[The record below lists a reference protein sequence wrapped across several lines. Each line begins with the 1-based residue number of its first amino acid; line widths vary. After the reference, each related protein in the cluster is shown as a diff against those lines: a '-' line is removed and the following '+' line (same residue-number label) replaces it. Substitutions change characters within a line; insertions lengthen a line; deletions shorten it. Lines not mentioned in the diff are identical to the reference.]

1 MNSFVAT
8 AEKLVSD
15 YRFGV
20 YDILFLPD
28 SFPYGGKPI
37 CASWIEL
44 NDRNGERMFDF
55 RYPKCHRRG

>member
-1 MNSFVAT
+1 MYSFVAT

-28 SFPYGGKPI
+28 SFPYGGAHTFRKPGH
-37 CASWIEL
+37 S
-44 NDRNGERMFDF
+44 
-55 RYPKCHRRG
+55 

>member
-1 MNSFVAT
+1 MLMYSFVAT

-28 SFPYGGKPI
+28 SFPYGGES
-37 CASWIEL
+37 AL
-44 NDRNGERMFDF
+44 TF
-55 RYPKCHRRG
+55 RKSGHS

>member
-1 MNSFVAT
+1 MLIYSFVAT

-28 SFPYGGKPI
+28 SFPYGGEP
-37 CASWIEL
+37 AHTFQRS
-44 NDRNGERMFDF
+44 DQAD
-55 RYPKCHRRG
+55 

>member
-1 MNSFVAT
+1 MYSFVAT

-28 SFPYGGKPI
+28 SFPYGGEP
-37 CASWIEL
+37 ARTSQRL
-44 NDRNGERMFDF
+44 GSS
-55 RYPKCHRRG
+55 